1 MVDFFFNEL
10 WLDLHF
16 EAFYSVLYMKH
27 VKAFISTYH
36 QIDMKVNTQAI
47 NEILFSGSTRQMEH
61 RTDEYTVSAIKNS
74 ISCLAQQNRER
85 SFI

>member
-1 MVDFFFNEL
+1 
-10 WLDLHF
+10 
-16 EAFYSVLYMKH
+16 
-27 VKAFISTYH
+27 
-36 QIDMKVNTQAI
+36 MKVNTQAI
-47 NEILFSGSTRQMEH
+47 NEILFSGSTQQMEH